1 MMKKEFVWYYLN
13 NKIIFLHIY
22 IQFSMRKIRQ
32 LREEIL
38 KKDYLNSD
46 IMKITE
52 AISKLDDTDKKL
64 SKDKKMQNG
73 EKYIIINQEVKNIQN
88 LIVAYTKKS
97 KTIPLE
103 IQQLEITVHKF
114 LKDIVLKLNKVVIL

>member
-1 MMKKEFVWYYLN
+1 MK
-13 NKIIFLHIY
+13 
-22 IQFSMRKIRQ
+22 
-32 LREEIL
+32 EIL
-38 KKDYLNSD
+38 KLREKILKQDYLNSD

-52 AISKLDDTDKKL
+52 AISNLNDTDKKL

-103 IQQLEITVHKF
+103 IQQLEIAVHKF

>member
-1 MMKKEFVWYYLN
+1 MK
-13 NKIIFLHIY
+13 
-22 IQFSMRKIRQ
+22 
-32 LREEIL
+32 EIL
-38 KKDYLNSD
+38 KLREKILKQDYINSD

-73 EKYIIINQEVKNIQN
+73 EKYIIINQEVKDIKN
-88 LIVAYTKKS
+88 LIVAYTKKN

-103 IQQLEITVHKF
+103 IQQLEIAVHKF
-114 LKDIVLKLNKVVIL
+114 LKDIVLKLNKVAIL

>member
-1 MMKKEFVWYYLN
+1 MK
-13 NKIIFLHIY
+13 
-22 IQFSMRKIRQ
+22 
-32 LREEIL
+32 EIL
-38 KKDYLNSD
+38 TLRQKILKQDYLNSD

-103 IQQLEITVHKF
+103 IQQLEIAVHKF

>member
-1 MMKKEFVWYYLN
+1 MK
-13 NKIIFLHIY
+13 
-22 IQFSMRKIRQ
+22 
-32 LREEIL
+32 EIL
-38 KKDYLNSD
+38 KLREKILKQDYLNSD

-52 AISKLDDTDKKL
+52 AISHLDDTDKKL

-73 EKYIIINQEVKNIQN
+73 EKYIIINQEVKDIKN
-88 LIVAYTKKS
+88 LIVAYAKKN

-103 IQQLEITVHKF
+103 IQQLEIAVNKF

>member
-1 MMKKEFVWYYLN
+1 
-13 NKIIFLHIY
+13 
-22 IQFSMRKIRQ
+22 MRKITQ

-38 KKDYLNSD
+38 EKDYLNSD

-52 AISKLDDTDKKL
+52 TISKLDDTDKKL

-103 IQQLEITVHKF
+103 IQQLEIAVHKF

>member
-1 MMKKEFVWYYLN
+1 
-13 NKIIFLHIY
+13 
-22 IQFSMRKIRQ
+22 MRKITQ

-52 AISKLDDTDKKL
+52 AISFFDELFDRLPKDKKL
-64 SKDKKMQNG
+64 KSEEKSILLKKEA
-73 EKYIIINQEVKNIQN
+73 EKIKK
-88 LIVAYTKKS
+88 LILAYTKKN

-103 IQQLEITVHKF
+103 IQQLDKAVDVMLHYIENTIFH
-114 LKDIVLKLNKVVIL
+114 

>member
-1 MMKKEFVWYYLN
+1 MK
-13 NKIIFLHIY
+13 
-22 IQFSMRKIRQ
+22 
-32 LREEIL
+32 EIL
-38 KKDYLNSD
+38 TLRQKILKQDYLNSD

-103 IQQLEITVHKF
+103 IQQLEIVVHKF

>member
-1 MMKKEFVWYYLN
+1 MK
-13 NKIIFLHIY
+13 
-22 IQFSMRKIRQ
+22 
-32 LREEIL
+32 EIL
-38 KKDYLNSD
+38 KLREKILKQDYLNSD

-103 IQQLEITVHKF
+103 IQQLEIAVHKF

>member
-1 MMKKEFVWYYLN
+1 MK
-13 NKIIFLHIY
+13 
-22 IQFSMRKIRQ
+22 
-32 LREEIL
+32 EIL
-38 KKDYLNSD
+38 TLRQKILKQDYLNSD

-103 IQQLEITVHKF
+103 IQQLKIAVNKF
-114 LKDIVLKLNKVVIL
+114 LNDIVLKLNKVVIL